1 MRVHGGGA
9 KGLECANS
17 KRATLTLCVPPPP
30 TTPCRVLG
38 RRCDVLCAR
47 PCAALGTVS
56 ACTRHRAALG
66 KAARATLPRRS
77 LCRTTLRC
85 SARCSHTVLCC
96 SAPYS
101 SNQAATHA
109 GARLWVSRSR
119 RAGLGLLTACLHL
132 PLPGSS
138 AGGFGARFPALW
150 ARAGGRGC
158 GWENRLL
165 LPVVA
170 LEREEEDE
178 DTRAG
183 VPALPQAPQ
192 AGRPQPSP
200 FPQDFTSRQNCGPVA
215 CGCARDAR
223 APRGL
228 PPGTTSTTWTRTTPA
243 SRSLV
248 PSSTR
253 PRSSAAW
260 STCTSGTSSTETSSP
275 RTCCWTTTVRRAPCP
290 PASPPDSPLQ
300 PDRSSLGEGP
310 ALINAGYSST
320 AQRPS

>member
-1 MRVHGGGA
+1 MSCVHGPA
-9 KGLECANS
+9 L
-17 KRATLTLCVPPPP
+17 R
-30 TTPCRVLG
+30 RVL
-38 RRCDVLCAR
+38 CR
-47 PCAALGTVS
+47 PVHCTEPRWVRMPLPPCPVAASAVPRSTAQRGALILGYVIL
-56 ACTRHRAALG
+56 HR
-66 KAARATLPRRS
+66 TPS
-77 LCRTTLRC
+77 
-85 SARCSHTVLCC
+85 
-96 SAPYS
+96 Y
-101 SNQAATHA
+101 QAATPA

-138 AGGFGARFPALW
+138 AGGFGAHFPALW

-165 LPVVA
+165 LPVLA

-183 VPALPQAPQ
+183 VPALPRAPQ

-200 FPQDFTSRQNCGPVA
+200 FPQGFTSRQNCGPVA

-223 APRGL
+223 APRAP

-275 RTCCWTTTVRRAPCP
+275 RTCCWMTMVRRAPCP
-290 PASPPDSPLQ
+290 PASPPASPLQ
-300 PDRSSLGEGP
+300 PDRPSLGEGP
-310 ALINAGYSST
+310 ALISAGYSSM
-320 AQRPS
+320 AQRPADACLLFGQ